1 MSGELVDTSKGD
13 LVVEQD
19 RRGISVLRAASSVA
33 MSVVGI
39 GMLVLP
45 RTAAECGIVIGTCL
59 FCIAA
64 TMTFIGGYL
73 TWKSL
78 LMKPNSPSGTI
89 LPTYE
94 SVGLT
99 AFGPLG
105 GIYFGVLL
113 HIILS
118 GVCAGLLVLQASIS
132 LSLTKVLNW
141 RTWIAIW
148 IAVGIPLSWVKEFK
162 NVGLLAIAGLTST
175 LVLLAVIIAAC
186 IQHLV
191 SEESPGPY
199 TLATSDP
206 WVLIASLAT
215 YLFPLSHPVI
225 APTITNAMQEPLR
238 YPLALVIATMFLIVL
253 YGTVMILGYFA
264 FGNSLLTYDT
274 IADAIAPT
282 TGTLSVIGWILNIVI
297 IIVVATHYVV
307 LLSPTALALDR
318 LVSSASQKW
327 GLSARTSFFLTLGAR
342 SGLVTLQGL
351 VGIIFLSV
359 NKLVTLIGAFG
370 TIQLSF
376 ALPLISYIKLKSLNG
391 SPVSK
396 TLLAFCSILIVAALF
411 VMCVAIYATISK
423 F

>member
-1 MSGELVDTSKGD
+1 MCAESADKYKVDS
-13 LVVEQD
+13 VAEQEKQ
-19 RRGISVLRAASSVA
+19 GISVLRAASSIT

-45 RTAAECGIVIGTCL
+45 RTTAECGVIVGICL
-59 FCIAA
+59 FFIAA
-64 TMTFIGGYL
+64 IMTFVGGYIL
-73 TWKSL
+73 WKSL
-78 LMKPNSPSGTI
+78 LLKPNSPPGTI
-89 LPTYE
+89 IPTFE
-94 SVGLT
+94 SLGLV

-162 NVGLLAIAGLTST
+162 NVGLLAIAGVTST

-206 WVLIASLAT
+206 WVLIGSLAT
-215 YLFPLSHPVI
+215 YVFPLSHPLV
-225 APTITNAMQEPLR
+225 APTIMNAMQEPLR
-238 YPLALVIATMFLIVL
+238 YPLASAIASLFLVVL

-282 TGTLSVIGWILNIVI
+282 TGTLSVIGWILNIAI

-307 LLSPTALALDR
+307 LLSPTALALDG
-318 LVSSASQKW
+318 LVSAVSRKW
-327 GLSARTSFFLTLGAR
+327 GLSARVSLFLVLASR
-342 SGLVTLQGL
+342 SGLVILQGV
-351 VGIIFLSV
+351 VGIAFLSV
-359 NKLVTLIGAFG
+359 NKLVTFLGAFG
-370 TIQLSF
+370 TIQISL
-376 ALPLISYIKLKSLNG
+376 ALPLISYIRLKSLNG
-391 SPVSK
+391 SPV
-396 TLLAFCSILIVAALF
+396 
-411 VMCVAIYATISK
+411 
-423 F
+423 